1 MRRFLNNDKEIDEII
16 YKEEIK
22 EEAKK
27 GVRFKNRLR
36 IKDISNLM

>member
-1 MRRFLNNDKEIDEII
+1 MIRKLMKLSTRKKLK
-16 YKEEIK
+16 KK
-22 EEAKK
+22 RKK

>member
-1 MRRFLNNDKEIDEII
+1 MRRFLNSDKEIDEII
-16 YKEEIK
+16 YKEEINK
-22 EEAKK
+22 EAKK

>member
-1 MRRFLNNDKEIDEII
+1 MRRFLNSDKEIDEII
-16 YKEEIK
+16 YKEEIN